1 MEYRYFTGKKDS
13 KFRTLSGGIQRAI
26 ETQVN
31 IELEARKRSKYL
43 GVSFDAEGIKKYFF
57 DNKCEKYAN
66 SDDTVLKK
74 LKILDSKYLYL
85 FPLTKDRTSY
95 WESLAEEQANALDRS
110 IDLDQKLKFQSIK
123 GRGNVER

>member
-13 KFRTLSGGIQRAI
+13 KFRTLSGDIQRAI

-43 GVSFDAEGIKKYFF
+43 GVSFDTEGIKKYLF

-85 FPLTKDRTSY
+85 FPLTKDRTAY